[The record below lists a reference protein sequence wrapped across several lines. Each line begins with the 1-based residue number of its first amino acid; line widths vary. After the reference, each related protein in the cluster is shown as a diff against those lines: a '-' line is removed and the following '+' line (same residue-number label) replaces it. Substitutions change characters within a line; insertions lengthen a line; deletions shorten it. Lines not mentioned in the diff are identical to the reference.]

1 MNWTAFFLHRS
12 RPGAAVPSC
21 VASWVNGVL
30 AAALVLVAGGLVI
43 NGISGGLHWS
53 AVTPYWPLFWKGWL
67 LSLGLSVAALVL
79 SLLIGLAA
87 ALAQRSPVILL
98 RYLARIYVELV
109 RGTPLL
115 VQILIWWYV
124 VFASMQS
131 GFRPGIGIL
140 ALAFFSG
147 AYLSEIL
154 RAGIESVGQSQ
165 RESARAIGLT
175 NAQTYRYVIFPQALR
190 QVLPPLAGQFASLI
204 KDSSLLSVIGIT
216 DLTQTA
222 QNVNAITY
230 SSLEAF
236 LPLAAGY
243 LVLTL
248 PISLWTRSLER
259 KVRYET

>member
-1 MNWTAFFLHRS
+1 MNWTSLFLQCERTPQPS
-12 RPGAAVPSC
+12 RQAKGLNA
-21 VASWVNGVL
+21 VL
-30 AAALVLVAGGLVI
+30 AAVLVLVTGWLAVE
-43 NGISGGLHWS
+43 GISGGLRWES
-53 AVTPYWPLFWKGWL
+53 VAPYWPLFWKGWL
-67 LSLGLSVAALVL
+67 LSLGLSVGALVL
-79 SLLIGLAA
+79 SVLIGLAA
-87 ALAQRSPVILL
+87 ALAQRSRVIVL

-124 VFASMQS
+124 VFASMQN
-131 GFRPGIGIL
+131 GFRVGIGML

-147 AYLSEIL
+147 AYLSEIF
-154 RAGIESVGQSQ
+154 RAGIEGIGKSQ

-175 NAQTYRYVIFPQALR
+175 TTQTYRYVIFPQALR

-204 KDSSLLSVIGIT
+204 KDSSLLSIIGIT
-216 DLTQTA
+216 EMTQTA

-243 LVLTL
+243 LILTL
-248 PISLWTRSLER
+248 PISLWTRSLEG